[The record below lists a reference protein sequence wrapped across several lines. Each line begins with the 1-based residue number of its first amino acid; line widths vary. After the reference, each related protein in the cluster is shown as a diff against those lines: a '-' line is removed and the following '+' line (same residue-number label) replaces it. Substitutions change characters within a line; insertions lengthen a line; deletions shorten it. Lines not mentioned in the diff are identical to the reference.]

1 MNRLLYICK
10 QEGVAAE
17 KAALAELVEAT
28 NGDIR
33 QCLNKLQMVVSTA
46 VSSDKSNDKSS
57 NKSSNKGSDKSSDKS
72 SDKGSDKGSNKGSDK
87 SNDKS
92 SDTPSRLSTETVKAL
107 LPSFAQDTVSS
118 LDRLERSCWTRPA
131 SRWRSSCWWAR
142 ASSPSHSGTLCS
154 STTIPSRR
162 W

>member
-46 VSSDKSNDKSS
+46 VSSDKSS
-57 NKSSNKGSDKSSDKS
+57 
-72 SDKGSDKGSNKGSDK
+72 
-87 SNDKS
+87 DKS

-118 LDRLERSCWTRPA
+118 QYHLERSCWTRPA

-142 ASSPSHSGTLCS
+142 ASSPSRSGTLCS

>member
-46 VSSDKSNDKSS
+46 M
-57 NKSSNKGSDKSSDKS
+57 SSDKS
-72 SDKGSDKGSNKGSDK
+72 S
-87 SNDKS
+87 DKS

-118 LDRLERSCWTRPA
+118 QYHLERSCWTRPA

>member
-72 SDKGSDKGSNKGSDK
+72 
-87 SNDKS
+87 NDKS

-118 LDRLERSCWTRPA
+118 QYHLERSCWTRPA

-142 ASSPSHSGTLCS
+142 ASSPSRSGTLCS
-154 STTIPSRR
+154 STTTPSRR

>member
-1 MNRLLYICK
+1 MVSGVKGRSAVVNRLLYICK

-46 VSSDKSNDKSS
+46 VSSDKSSNKSS
-57 NKSSNKGSDKSSDKS
+57 NKSS
-72 SDKGSDKGSNKGSDK
+72 
-87 SNDKS
+87 DKS

-118 LDRLERSCWTRPA
+118 QYHLERSCWTRPA

-142 ASSPSHSGTLCS
+142 ASSPSRSGTLCS
-154 STTIPSRR
+154 STTTPSRR

>member
-72 SDKGSDKGSNKGSDK
+72 SDKGSDK

>member
-33 QCLNKLQMVVSTA
+33 QCLNKLQMVVYTA
-46 VSSDKSNDKSS
+46 ASSDKL
-57 NKSSNKGSDKSSDKS
+57 SDESSDKL
-72 SDKGSDKGSNKGSDK
+72 SDKLNDT
-87 SNDKS
+87 SNDTS
-92 SDTPSRLSTETVKAL
+92 NDTHSRLSTETVKAL
-107 LPSFAQDTVSS
+107 LPSFAQDTVS
-118 LDRLERSCWTRPA
+118 LHNQLERSCWTRPA

-142 ASSPSHSGTLCS
+142 ASSPSRSGTLCS
-154 STTIPSRR
+154 STTTPSPR

>member
-33 QCLNKLQMVVSTA
+33 QGLNKLQMVVSTA
-46 VSSDKSNDKSS
+46 MSS
-57 NKSSNKGSDKSSDKS
+57 NKSSNKSS
-72 SDKGSDKGSNKGSDK
+72 
-87 SNDKS
+87 DKS

-142 ASSPSHSGTLCS
+142 ASSPSRSGTLCS

>member
-72 SDKGSDKGSNKGSDK
+72 SD
-87 SNDKS
+87 
-92 SDTPSRLSTETVKAL
+92 TPSRLSTETVKAL

-142 ASSPSHSGTLCS
+142 ASSPSRSGTLCS
-154 STTIPSRR
+154 STTTPSRR

>member
-10 QEGVAAE
+10 QEGVAVE

-33 QCLNKLQMVVSTA
+33 QCLNKLQMVVYTA
-46 VSSDKSNDKSS
+46 ASSDKLSVKLSDKSNDKS
-57 NKSSNKGSDKSSDKS
+57 NDKLSDKL
-72 SDKGSDKGSNKGSDK
+72 NDK

-92 SDTPSRLSTETVKAL
+92 NDTSNDTHSRLSTETVKAL
-107 LPSFAQDTVSS
+107 LPSFAQDTVS
-118 LDRLERSCWTRPA
+118 LHNHLERSCWTRPA

-142 ASSPSHSGTLCS
+142 ASSPSRSGTLCS
-154 STTIPSRR
+154 STTTPSPR

>member
-46 VSSDKSNDKSS
+46 VSSDKSSDKSS
-57 NKSSNKGSDKSSDKS
+57 NKSS
-72 SDKGSDKGSNKGSDK
+72 DKGSDKGSDK

-118 LDRLERSCWTRPA
+118 QYHLERSCWTRPA

>member
-46 VSSDKSNDKSS
+46 MS
-57 NKSSNKGSDKSSDKS
+57 SDKSSDKS
-72 SDKGSDKGSNKGSDK
+72 SNKS
-87 SNDKS
+87 SDKS

-142 ASSPSHSGTLCS
+142 ASSPSRSGTLCS

>member
-72 SDKGSDKGSNKGSDK
+72 SD
-87 SNDKS
+87 
-92 SDTPSRLSTETVKAL
+92 TPSRLSTETVKAL
-107 LPSFAQDTVSS
+107 LPSFAQDTVS
-118 LDRLERSCWTRPA
+118 LQNRLERSCWTRPA

>member
-46 VSSDKSNDKSS
+46 VSS
-57 NKSSNKGSDKSSDKS
+57 NKSSNKGSDKSS
-72 SDKGSDKGSNKGSDK
+72 
-87 SNDKS
+87 DKS

-118 LDRLERSCWTRPA
+118 QYHLERSCWTRPA

-142 ASSPSHSGTLCS
+142 ASSPSRSGTLCS
-154 STTIPSRR
+154 STTTPSRR